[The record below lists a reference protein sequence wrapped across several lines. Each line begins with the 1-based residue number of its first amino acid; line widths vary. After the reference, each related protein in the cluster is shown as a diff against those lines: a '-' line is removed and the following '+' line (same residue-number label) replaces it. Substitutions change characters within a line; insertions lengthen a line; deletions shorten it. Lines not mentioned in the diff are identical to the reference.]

1 MEARGRHAAET
12 YRVCMCRRGH
22 VCWQVCLCACSE
34 TKKKE
39 SGGWGSWKNES
50 LLKDERRCMGK
61 EEEDD
66 LAPRVFGGLHGG
78 VVPVHWLRAMMA
90 FPHLPANCDGCTVP
104 ASPLDQSN
112 PRSIYLRGW
121 KSELL
126 MTSQSSCHCS
136 SCKVGKQDGCA
147 RCCCC

>member
-1 MEARGRHAAET
+1 M
-12 YRVCMCRRGH
+12 
-22 VCWQVCLCACSE
+22 
-34 TKKKE
+34 
-39 SGGWGSWKNES
+39 GGASWKNES

-112 PRSIYLRGW
+112 PRSIYL
-121 KSELL
+121 SH
-126 MTSQSSCHCS
+126 SC
-136 SCKVGKQDGCA
+136 
-147 RCCCC
+147 